1 MSETTS
7 KTDNFLK
14 AIEKYAE
21 EQRTKL
27 QTEARS
33 HRDSE
38 LSKAEDEGLREA
50 YVLIQKKMSDIKTD
64 IASEL
69 SRAENASR
77 KKIFLRRREIE
88 DSVFEDVRKKLDSFT
103 AAPEYKKMLEK
114 SAAEVAAA
122 LGADDVV
129 IFVRQQDM
137 KYKSDIERAFGRKC
151 QVSPSEDIAVGGIIG
166 QSRSLGLLADETLDN
181 RLLQQHEWFCESS
194 GLKVST

>member
-1 MSETTS
+1 MSETMS

-21 EQRTKL
+21 EQRTRL
-27 QTEARS
+27 QTEART

-50 YVLIQKKMSDIKTD
+50 YVMIQKKMSDVKTE

-77 KKIFLRRREIE
+77 KNIFLRRREIE
-88 DSVFEDVRKKLDSFT
+88 DSVFDDVRKKLEKFT
-103 AAPEYKKMLEK
+103 QTPDYKTMLEK
-114 SAAEVAAA
+114 SAKAVSGALDAE
-122 LGADDVV
+122 DVV
-129 IFVRQQDM
+129 LFLRGQDM
-137 KYKSDIERAFGRKC
+137 KYKSDVIKAFGRSC
-151 QVSPSEDIAVGGIIG
+151 EVLSSEDIVVGGIIG
-166 QSRSLGLLADETLDN
+166 QSRSLGLLADETLDS
-181 RLLQQHEWFCESS
+181 RLQQQHEWFCESS